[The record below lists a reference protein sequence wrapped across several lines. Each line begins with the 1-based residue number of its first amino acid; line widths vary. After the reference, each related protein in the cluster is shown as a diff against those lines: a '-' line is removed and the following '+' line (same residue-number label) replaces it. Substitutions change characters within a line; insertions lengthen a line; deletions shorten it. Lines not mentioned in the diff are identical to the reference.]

1 VKIGATKTKPKD
13 DDEGVGVGAGVALEE
28 LLEAPEE
35 DLLEEAPV
43 VEEAPDEE
51 APEEDLLEEAPVEDA
66 PVVEEAAEEEAP
78 VVDEAAEEEAADE
91 EAADD
96 EVAQAPAGLPPLIV
110 AEYLVQVVLLVH
122 NSVVLIL
129 QLPVKYELQ
138 LVSIASHTL

>member
-28 LLEAPEE
+28 LLDLLEEAPDE

-51 APEEDLLEEAPVEDA
+51 APDEDLL
-66 PVVEEAAEEEAP
+66 EEAP
-78 VVDEAAEEEAADE
+78 VVDEAAEEEAAEDEAPVVDEAAEE

-110 AEYLVQVVLLVH
+110 AEYLVQVVLLEH
-122 NSVVLIL
+122 NSDVLIL